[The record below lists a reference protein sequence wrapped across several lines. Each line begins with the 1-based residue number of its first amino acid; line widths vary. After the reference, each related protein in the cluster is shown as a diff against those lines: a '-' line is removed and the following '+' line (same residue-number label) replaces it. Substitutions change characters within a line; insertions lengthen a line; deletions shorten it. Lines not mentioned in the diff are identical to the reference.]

1 LDSGVEVASGFSFGS
16 LLFGFIFVAG
26 CAALFVKFNGLER
39 INRALGIGK
48 QRYRRMGDTD
58 LEQ

>member
-1 LDSGVEVASGFSFGS
+1 VEVTSGFSFGS

-26 CAALFVKFNGLER
+26 CAALFVKFKGLER
-39 INRALGIGK
+39 INKALGIGK
-48 QRYRRMGDTD
+48 YRYRRVGDTD